1 MNYGIITI
9 GSQGDIDPF
18 VALGKRL
25 QSRGHHVRIAAFRR
39 FEEYIRS
46 EGFEYAPLA
55 GDAAEVIR
63 LLIGEQVSSF
73 QYFRNLELL
82 LKPVKD
88 EFLSNIL
95 SACRGMDAILYS
107 LLGAVAWH
115 AAESLR
121 IPCFRVFF
129 FPADPTGEFPAMTA
143 PDLPFGPTYHRF
155 TFACGDFLWTRAT
168 RKLLN
173 DWRESLGLAKI
184 RPFAFP
190 YRNLHGK
197 PVPTLYAYS
206 PVVAPKPAEWDG
218 NKHVTGYWI
227 RDSRADWKPDKA
239 LADFL
244 EAGSRPIYI
253 GFGSMVGGSFE
264 QVLDIVLKSLRLT
277 KQRAVLSAGWGD
289 LREQHLSGMI
299 HQVGFV
305 PHEWL
310 FQHVA
315 AVVHHGGV
323 GTTAAGLRAGIPT
336 IVVPFG
342 GDQPYWGDRVYQ
354 LGAGPKP
361 IPRKKLDVKRLSS
374 AILQAVSSREII
386 ENSKRIGEKLCAEDG
401 VGRAADIIE
410 RETK

>member
-1 MNYGIITI
+1 
-9 GSQGDIDPF
+9 
-18 VALGKRL
+18 
-25 QSRGHHVRIAAFRR
+25 
-39 FEEYIRS
+39 
-46 EGFEYAPLA
+46 
-55 GDAAEVIR
+55 
-63 LLIGEQVSSF
+63 
-73 QYFRNLELL
+73 
-82 LKPVKD
+82 
-88 EFLSNIL
+88 
-95 SACRGMDAILYS
+95 
-107 LLGAVAWH
+107 
-115 AAESLR
+115 
-121 IPCFRVFF
+121 
-129 FPADPTGEFPAMTA
+129 
-143 PDLPFGPTYHRF
+143 
-155 TFACGDFLWTRAT
+155 
-168 RKLLN
+168 
-173 DWRESLGLAKI
+173 
-184 RPFAFP
+184 
-190 YRNLHGK
+190 
-197 PVPTLYAYS
+197 
-206 PVVAPKPAEWDG
+206 
-218 NKHVTGYWI
+218 
-227 RDSRADWKPDKA
+227 
-239 LADFL
+239 
-244 EAGSRPIYI
+244 
-253 GFGSMVGGSFE
+253 MVGGSFE

-386 ENSKRIGEKLCAEDG
+386 ENAKRIGEKLCAEDG